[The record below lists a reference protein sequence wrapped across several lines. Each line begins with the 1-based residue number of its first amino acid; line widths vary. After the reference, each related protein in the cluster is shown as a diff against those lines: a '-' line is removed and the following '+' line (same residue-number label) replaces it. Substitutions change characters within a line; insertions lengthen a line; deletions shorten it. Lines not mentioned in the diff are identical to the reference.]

1 MAPPAGEDLRAAGFF
16 GGEAGDDVAKDGVR
30 EVADVVGAFF
40 VLLRRRRML
49 LRFSDL
55 RWSRPPPPLRTPT
68 RRPHFVEHLCFT
80 ASSSLLL
87 APVVLSFAGGLGGG
101 GRRAAADCPL
111 PGRVTGLNF
120 LSWPVAGGVR
130 CRGEAGD
137 AREMRIDGARIRDF
151 GRRRRLEEGRRKNL
165 RNDLTEPSVMGPP
178 GPVTA
183 SSAVIVVNRW
193 E

>member
-1 MAPPAGEDLRAAGFF
+1 
-16 GGEAGDDVAKDGVR
+16 
-30 EVADVVGAFF
+30 
-40 VLLRRRRML
+40 ML

-111 PGRVTGLNF
+111 PGRVTGLDF

-130 CRGEAGD
+130 CRGEQATRGRCELT
-137 AREMRIDGARIRDF
+137 ARELGISGGDLRRGGGRI
-151 GRRRRLEEGRRKNL
+151 
-165 RNDLTEPSVMGPP
+165 
-178 GPVTA
+178 
-183 SSAVIVVNRW
+183 
-193 E
+193 